1 MIPEIIT
8 TAAAVGLWLS
18 LFTIAYVYAGYPLT
32 LRLIGRRRPPATT
45 VCELPSVTVVIAA
58 YNEVAHIAATVRNKL
73 AQDYP
78 ADLLDVIVVSDGS
91 TDGTDAVVEA
101 MGPRVRLLRQEP
113 RQGKTLALN
122 RAVAAARGAIVVFSD
137 ANSLYEPA
145 AIQHLTA
152 AFSDPSV
159 GYVTGR
165 LIYEDP
171 GGTATGAGSGL
182 YMRYENWLRQLET
195 RVGSV
200 VGVNGGIDAVRR
212 ELYSPMRAEHL
223 PDFVLPLRIVAGGFR
238 VTYCDEAV
246 AHETALGWHADEFR
260 MRVRVSLRAL
270 HALAATRGLLN
281 PRHGLFAFQLF
292 VHKVVRYLLIVP
304 LAGALVC
311 AGLLA
316 VSPVYAAIFG
326 LQLAAYALA
335 ALGWLSGGRTRA
347 RLVFVPFYF
356 ALVNLAA
363 GAALAGFVRGQQQV
377 VWTPRK
383 GA

>member
-78 ADLLDVIVVSDGS
+78 ADLLDVIVVDGS

-122 RAVAAARGAIVVFSD
+122 RAVAAARGTIVVFSD

-145 AIQHLTA
+145 AIQRLTA
-152 AFSDPSV
+152 TFDDPSV

-292 VHKVVRYLLIVP
+292 VHKVVRYP
-304 LAGALVC
+304 HRAAGRVF

-316 VSPVYAAIFG
+316 VRPLRAIFRSRRLCVGGAG
-326 LQLAAYALA
+326 LARGAP
-335 ALGWLSGGRTRA
+335 A

-377 VWTPRK
+377 LWTPRK